1 MPFQNTITSRIAS
14 IVAALIAMIALLTY
28 AENRCEAVDVRLSA
42 RIAAVELVQ
51 ERNHMAVMQTLMD
64 QGSCIGE
71 IKGMLGRIESRI
83 GIYGKKNGNSST
95 Q

>member
-14 IVAALIAMIALLTY
+14 IVAVLIAMIALLTY

-51 ERNHMAVMQTLMD
+51 ERNHTIVMQTLMD
-64 QGSCIGE
+64 QGAGIGE
-71 IKGMLGRIESRI
+71 IKGMLGRIELKIKANR
-83 GIYGKKNGNSST
+83 KK
-95 Q
+95 

>member
-14 IVAALIAMIALLTY
+14 IVAVLIALIALLTY

-42 RIAAVELVQ
+42 RIAAVELVR

-71 IKGMLGRIESRI
+71 IKGILGRIESKFIR
-83 GIYGKKNGNSST
+83 YGKKNDGST